1 MGKYCDSPKQLL
13 QLQFFL
19 IGGFFKLL
27 NLALMRVLHVAAS
40 DTGGGA
46 ARAAYRIHRSLVEYG
61 GEQGVESRFR
71 AIQKLTNDDTVIGGP
86 PVGRSRISG
95 LLHPQLIN
103 HAKRGF
109 KTGNPILHSIA
120 WPNTGLGKELEQ
132 FRSTEAD
139 LIHLH
144 WLGDSTL
151 SIEEIGRLQQPIVW
165 RLPDQWAFLGAEH
178 YTTPPAPGETASS
191 DERFIYGYPAD
202 SRPAH
207 ESGPD
212 LNRRTWLRKWRAWC
226 RPINIVCTTSWLAD
240 CARRSALMKDWP
252 ISVIPNPLDLNA
264 YAPLDQA
271 VGRMLH
277 RLPRDRPLILFGALG
292 GTTDFRKGADLL
304 FDALKI
310 LHQQVAGT
318 EIENFELVVFGSR
331 EPIDPPQLGFP
342 VHWLGSLGDDVT
354 LRLAYTAADVMVVPS
369 RQEAFGQTA
378 SEAQACGTPVVAFRT
393 GGLVD
398 IVADRVTGALA
409 DPFDSASLA
418 ESIRWVLEDS
428 QRQRQLAAS
437 ARQRA
442 ETLFNPRRIAD
453 MYTKIYKQALAI

>member
-1 MGKYCDSPKQLL
+1 MAFSTASAKMK
-13 QLQFFL
+13 
-19 IGGFFKLL
+19 I
-27 NLALMRVLHVAAS
+27 LHVGAS
-40 DTGGGA
+40 DIGGGA
-46 ARAAYRIHRSLVEYG
+46 ARATYRVHRSLVDHG
-61 GEQGVESRFR
+61 GDLGVESRFR
-71 AIQKLTNDDTVIGGP
+71 AIQKLTNDDTVLGGP
-86 PVGRSRISG
+86 PVGQSRVWRR
-95 LLHPQLIN
+95 LHPRLN
-103 HAKRGF
+103 SRARRGF
-109 KTGNPILHSIA
+109 ETGNPVLHSIA
-120 WPNTGLGKELEQ
+120 WPDTGLGKELEQ
-132 FRSTEAD
+132 LRRTEAD

-151 SIEEIGRLQQPIVW
+151 SIEEIGRLPQPIVW

-178 YTTPPAPGETASS
+178 YTTPPDPGETASS
-191 DERFIYGYPAD
+191 DERFVYGYPKD
-202 SRPAH
+202 SRPGH

-212 LNRRTWLRKWRAWC
+212 LNRCTWLRKWRAW
-226 RPINIVCTTSWLAD
+226 RKPMNIVCTTSWLAD

-252 ISVIPNPLDLNA
+252 ISVIPNPLDLTT

-271 VGRMLH
+271 VGRELH
-277 RLPRDRPLILFGALG
+277 RLPQDRPLILFGALG

-310 LHQQVAGT
+310 LRQQAAGT
-318 EIENFELVVFGSR
+318 DLESLELVVFGSR
-331 EPIDPPQLGFP
+331 EPIDPPRLGFP

-354 LRLAYTAADVMVVPS
+354 LRLGYTAADVMVVPS

-398 IVADRVTGALA
+398 IVEDHFTGALA
-409 DPFDSASLA
+409 DPFDPTSLA

-428 QRQRQLAAS
+428 QRRRQLAAS

-442 ETLFNPRRIAD
+442 ETLFNPRRIAGL
-453 MYTKIYKQALAI
+453 YTEVYKQALAV

>member
-1 MGKYCDSPKQLL
+1 MDTR
-13 QLQFFL
+13 
-19 IGGFFKLL
+19 I
-27 NLALMRVLHVAAS
+27 LHVGAS
-40 DTGGGA
+40 DIGGGA
-46 ARAAYRIHRSLVEYG
+46 ARATYRVHRSLVEHG
-61 GEQGVESRFR
+61 GELGVKSRFR
-71 AIQKLTNDDTVIGGP
+71 AIQKLTNDHTVLGGP
-86 PVGRSRISG
+86 PLRQSWIWRR
-95 LLHPQLIN
+95 LYHRLNL
-103 HAKRGF
+103 HAKREF
-109 KTGNPILHSIA
+109 KTGNPAMHSIA
-120 WPNTGLGKELEQ
+120 WPDTGLGKELEQ
-132 FRSTEAD
+132 LRSTVVD

-151 SIEEIGRLQQPIVW
+151 SIEEIGRLPQPIVW

-178 YTTPPAPGETASS
+178 YTTPPAPRETASS
-191 DERFIYGYPAD
+191 DERFIKGYTKD

-212 LNRRTWLRKWRAWC
+212 LNRRTWLRKKRAWR

-252 ISVIPNPLDLNA
+252 IAVIPNPLDLNA
-264 YAPLDQA
+264 YAPIDQA
-271 VGRMLH
+271 VGRELH
-277 RLPRDRPLILFGALG
+277 RLPQDRPIILFGALG

-310 LHQQVAGT
+310 LRHQVVGT
-318 EIENFELVVFGSR
+318 HLENLELVVFGSR

-342 VHWLGSLGDDVT
+342 IHWLGSLGDDVS

-398 IVADRVTGALA
+398 IVEDHITGALA
-409 DPFDSASLA
+409 DPFDPASLA
-418 ESIRWVLEDS
+418 ESIRWVLHDS
-428 QRQRQLAAS
+428 QRRRQLAAT

-442 ETLFNPRRIAD
+442 ETLFNPRRIAGL
-453 MYTKIYKQALAI
+453 YAEVYKQALAD